1 MATIS
6 KELDKANIPNA
17 VITAFTSI
25 AYNVGTNRIIYGGN
39 FTNPAGNPNLP
50 LDREKHYR
58 RNILLKALEAI
69 GTEITEP
76 KIFNVDESKE
86 V

>member
-6 KELDKANIPNA
+6 KELDRVNIPNA

-25 AYNVGTNRIIYGGN
+25 AYNVGTNRIIFGGN
-39 FTNPAGNPNLP
+39 FTNPVGNPNLP
-50 LDREKHYR
+50 IDREKYYR
-58 RNILLKALEAI
+58 RNILLKALDAI
-69 GTEITEP
+69 SMEVTEP
-76 KIFNVDESKE
+76 TIFEVNESKG